1 MKFIVIRKNSVYK
14 FKENIPLK
22 KYFNVDYLHCTYEK
36 KSRNKWFRLFNKSIE
51 KRFILHR
58 MLFRCNRQFRW

>member
-14 FKENIPLK
+14 SKEDIPLK

-36 KSRNKWFRLFNKSIE
+36 KTETSGFGF
-51 KRFILHR
+51 
-58 MLFRCNRQFRW
+58 

>member
-14 FKENIPLK
+14 SKEDILSKNNLIRGVSCIE
-22 KYFNVDYLHCTYEK
+22 FWS